1 MWGPRESQG
10 ARSGP
15 GSSAASL
22 TLRLRLPRWTG
33 CGRQDWHCQARVAIT
48 WGRELAFEVGTAPA
62 WASLEAPTLLQLLSG
77 CCSSYP
83 AAAAPDHS
91 GLVCFC
97 LSGPGCVHVI
107 RRLQPRPSPPAAVL
121 GTGGQACGPAGL
133 ADDPPA
139 TAAGCSHLLVHR
151 LGHGELALWTRA
163 ETAGASEAMGALARA
178 TGLLGPPH
186 PVRVWTTFLSGLL
199 FCTV

>member
-62 WASLEAPTLLQLLSG
+62 WASLEAPTLLQLLPS

-83 AAAAPDHS
+83 AAAAPTRLLQLLTTAALSASACLDLGVSTSSEGSNPVPHPLQLCWAQEARPV
-91 GLVCFC
+91 GL
-97 LSGPGCVHVI
+97 LAS
-107 RRLQPRPSPPAAVL
+107 RMTRLLPPPAAH
-121 GTGGQACGPAGL
+121 TC
-133 ADDPPA
+133 
-139 TAAGCSHLLVHR
+139 
-151 LGHGELALWTRA
+151 
-163 ETAGASEAMGALARA
+163 
-178 TGLLGPPH
+178 
-186 PVRVWTTFLSGLL
+186 
-199 FCTV
+199 